1 MMTHYKFNKNL
12 KIAGL
17 LIILLIIGNIASSQ
31 ARQFRQIIPIVS
43 PKAPTANL
51 PVGAV
56 PVNQVK
62 QLDRGQVES
71 SLRKVLDQWNRA
83 GMAETLTKEF
93 YDNSRLMD
101 AMDTIVPRDAKLR
114 LQSIQGIQTLQQYM
128 VPSSDGERGEM
139 VSVVSATA
147 RTQLEFEQPGVGFI
161 RRPGINEFILEISTA
176 APP

>member
-1 MMTHYKFNKNL
+1 MTHSNFSKKFKL
-12 KIAGL
+12 AGI
-17 LIILLIIGNIASSQ
+17 LIILLVIGHIATLQ

-43 PKAPTANL
+43 PQAPTSNL

-56 PVNQVK
+56 PVNQVT
-62 QLDRGQVES
+62 QLDRGLVES
-71 SLRKVLDQWNRA
+71 SLRKVLDQWNKA

-93 YDNSRLMD
+93 YDSSRLMD

-114 LQSIQGIQTLQQYM
+114 LQSIQGIQTLQQYV
-128 VPSSDGERGEM
+128 VPGSDGERGEM

-147 RTQLEFEQPGVGFI
+147 RTQLEFEQPGTGFI
-161 RRPGINEFILEISTA
+161 KRPGINEFILEISTA